1 MAPAVGFTW
10 PISSV
15 CWTQLLCTRWIC
27 SRDVMPK
34 YCHSSWRWS
43 KQGPEWIRAV
53 LYNICFVEMNCSML
67 LRVSISS
74 LLYAFLSLLWHVDNS
89 QMFKDFWNVQRLFE
103 LLLNVWILKLFN
115 RFAPTHKWERVASF
129 LWLVSKKFRFR
140 KDFGGTRQWL

>member
-115 RFAPTHKWERVASF
+115 RFAPTRKWERVASF